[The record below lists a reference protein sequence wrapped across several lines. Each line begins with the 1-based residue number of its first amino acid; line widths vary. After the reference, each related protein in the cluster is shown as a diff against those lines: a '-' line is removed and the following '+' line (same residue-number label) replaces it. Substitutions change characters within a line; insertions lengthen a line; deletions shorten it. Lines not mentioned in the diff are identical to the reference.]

1 MAYKSKEDQK
11 RTSDAFYQDH
21 KDEIKAKSRL
31 WKKCNPVKVFA
42 TRVKRNSKRAKVGF
56 NLDLEW
62 FQERLDRGTC
72 EVSGLPFVDSEKP
85 MDSFQPSV
93 DRTDPNGGYTK
104 DNCKMV
110 VWMYNSCKGDNS
122 HKDVMI
128 FAKALCTQS

>member
-11 RTSDAFYQDH
+11 RTSNAFYQNH

-42 TRVKRNSKRAKVGF
+42 TRVRRNAKRAKVEF
-56 NLDLEW
+56 DLDFEW
-62 FQERLDRGTC
+62 FKERLDRKVC
-72 EVSGLPFVDSEKP
+72 EATGLPFVDSDKP
-85 MDSFQPSV
+85 MAPFIPSV

-110 VWMYNSCKGDNS
+110 VWIYNACKGSNS
-122 HKDVMI
+122 HKDVMTM
-128 FAKALCTQS
+128 ARALCTQS

>member
-21 KDEIKAKSRL
+21 KDKIKAKSRL
-31 WKKCNPVKVFA
+31 WKKNNPMKVFRG
-42 TRVKRNSKRAKVGF
+42 RVKRRAREAKVEF
-56 NLDLEW
+56 NLDFEW
-62 FQERLDRGTC
+62 FKERLDRGAC
-72 EVSGLPFVDSEKP
+72 EATGLPFVDSEKP